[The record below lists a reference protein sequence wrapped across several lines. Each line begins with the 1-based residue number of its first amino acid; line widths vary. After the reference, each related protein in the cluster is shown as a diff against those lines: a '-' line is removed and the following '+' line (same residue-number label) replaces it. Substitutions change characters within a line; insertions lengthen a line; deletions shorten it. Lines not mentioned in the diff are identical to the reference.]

1 MITASTNQVLFR
13 EKPANE
19 PYFGEALPPESRSL
33 LQARIK
39 DLKLHL
45 AGTPLE
51 KYLQQLYSELE
62 AKGVALRPEAYLSDQ
77 WGCPSGVPVIGIPFY
92 LADPN
97 LHSIEA
103 ELGGGAES
111 EREIMMYLRHEA
123 GHCLNYAFNL
133 YDTEDWRRLF
143 GDYQKPYREDYKPQP
158 FSRKYVVHISGWY
171 AQKHPD
177 EDFAET
183 FAVWL
188 TPGSQWE
195 ARYKGWGALKKLQY
209 VQSAVDRLGRESQ
222 ATSATLR
229 DVDVDEMEST
239 VLDHY
244 RQRDLEEKVDVQMG
258 EHLDQDLLNLFEAP
272 GAAPAAAETLIRAE
286 RQSLILAVTQYSGVS
301 RAVVK
306 SVLDHLM
313 GRTQELALTVQLDKT
328 REYLTRLTSLL
339 TALAMNYLYTDRF
352 FEVD

>member
-1 MITASTNQVLFR
+1 MITASPNPVVFR
-13 EKPANE
+13 EKAAAE
-19 PYFGEALPPESRSL
+19 PYFGEALPPASRSL

-51 KYLQQLYSELE
+51 KYLQQLYAELD
-62 AKGVALRPEAYLSDQ
+62 AKGLSLKPQAYLSDQ

-92 LADPN
+92 LADQN

-123 GHCLNYAFNL
+123 GHCLNYAFKL
-133 YDTEDWRRLF
+133 YETDEWRRLF

-188 TPGSQWE
+188 TPASEWDK
-195 ARYKGWGALKKLQY
+195 RYRGWGALKKLQY
-209 VQSAVDRLGRESQ
+209 VQATSERLGRGELVV
-222 ATSATLR
+222 TGYER
-229 DVDVDEMEST
+229 DVDVDEMEET

-272 GAAPAAAETLIRAE
+272 GAGSASAETLIRAE
-286 RQSLILAVTQYSGVS
+286 RQSLIHAVTQYSGVS
-301 RAVVK
+301 RAVVR

-313 GRTQELALTVQLDKT
+313 SRTQALALTVQIDKT

>member
-1 MITASTNQVLFR
+1 MTTALASPALFR
-13 EKPANE
+13 EKVSE
-19 PYFGEALPPESRSL
+19 PFFGEALPEASAAL

-51 KYLQQLYSELE
+51 RFIHQLYEELA
-62 AKGVALRPEAYLSDQ
+62 AKGIAHRPQCYLSDQ

-97 LHSIEA
+97 LHTIE
-103 ELGGGAES
+103 EKLGSGAEN

-123 GHCLNYAFNL
+123 GHAFNYAYRL
-133 YDTEDWRRLF
+133 YETEDWKKLF
-143 GDYQKPYREDYKPQP
+143 GDFSKPYLESYKPHP

-188 TPGSQWE
+188 TPNSTWQE
-195 ARYKGWGALKKLQY
+195 RYKGWGALKKLQY
-209 VQSAVDRLGRESQ
+209 VQQVAEKLGGTPAPVTIDE
-222 ATSATLR
+222 R
-229 DVDVDEMEST
+229 DMDVEQMEET

-244 RQRDLEEKVDVQMG
+244 RQRMLEEKVELHIG
-258 EHLDQDLLNLFEAP
+258 EHLDQDLLHLFEGP
-272 GAAPAAAETLIRAE
+272 DLGATRADTLIRAE
-286 RQSLILAVTQYSGVS
+286 RQTLLHGVTQYSGVS
-301 RAVVK
+301 RSVVK
-306 SVLDHLM
+306 SVLDHLLE
-313 GRTQELALTVQLDKT
+313 RASALNLSVHRDKT
-328 REYLTRLTSLL
+328 RDYVTKLTALL